1 MSKSLV
7 LVSVYT
13 VLVIILVAGLIY
25 LGIKGKE
32 ESESSNQSGP
42 GYYIGAFVVAAVFA
56 IDGIITAA
64 YIVIGYK
71 YGKTDCIGTFKKALN
86 CMKLFWGLCACIIG
100 LVFVI
105 IFGIKNC
112 NDVGSRSEKCSY
124 IKNIDTNYILAMT
137 SLVLICVLFVSLFCS
152 WTIVFIDED
161 NWSDASIPSDHRP
174 WRISHHVE
182 LSLFIMMSKICEA
195 KYFA

>member
-105 IFGIKNC
+105 IFGIKTATML
-112 NDVGSRSEKCSY
+112 G
-124 IKNIDTNYILAMT
+124 
-137 SLVLICVLFVSLFCS
+137 
-152 WTIVFIDED
+152 
-161 NWSDASIPSDHRP
+161 
-174 WRISHHVE
+174 VE
-182 LSLFIMMSKICEA
+182 LKSVVTLKTLTQTIFLQ
-195 KYFA
+195 